1 MEVRRKVQMKVKELI
16 ELLQSDDI
24 DPEDEVL
31 MFVGNMDGFAPI
43 TEYEHSLY
51 DDGRIILV

>member
-1 MEVRRKVQMKVKELI
+1 MKVRELI